1 MSLVEML
8 KSRLPMNRKEVFFTA
23 TVLPGIVCCN
33 DFKHFGDFLS
43 VLGLDGFI
51 ADVCPETAN
60 VQFFTEYSI
69 TEAAVTKPTKARF
82 ATLPFAS
89 KERPDVLILIDDPV
103 NTLIAIEGKM
113 FSAVRPKDIGA
124 QMTKQRQTL
133 DPMAHDLNVE
143 LRHFALLPQELIAT
157 WRNVC
162 PDELSALCA
171 SPCVKLV
178 TWEAILKPFKD
189 LRLAT
194 YWVAILDT
202 ALRDFS
208 DLVSTIKFGEH
219 CDGIFPGAE
228 IVERFQSDPL
238 FRPASGSLDRYIMMG
253 RTGGLDGAKLKQD
266 IENGSWKT
274 HKYEVKSSPDSILHW
289 FPISDFIHKIALQ
302 SAKS

>member
-1 MSLVEML
+1 ML
-8 KSRLPMNRKEVFFTA
+8 M
-23 TVLPGIVCCN
+23 
-33 DFKHFGDFLS
+33 
-43 VLGLDGFI
+43 
-51 ADVCPETAN
+51 
-60 VQFFTEYSI
+60 
-69 TEAAVTKPTKARF
+69 
-82 ATLPFAS
+82 
-89 KERPDVLILIDDPV
+89 LIDDPV

-124 QMTKQRQTL
+124 QMTTQRQTL
-133 DPMAHDLNVE
+133 DPMAHDLKVE
-143 LRHFALLPQELIAT
+143 LRHFALLPQELIAR
-157 WRNVC
+157 WRKDC
-162 PDELSALCA
+162 PVELSALCA

-219 CDGIFPGAE
+219 CNGIFPGAE

-238 FRPASGSLDRYIMMG
+238 LRDPLFLHTMMG

-274 HKYEVKSSPDSILHW
+274 HKYEVKGSPDLILHW
-289 FPISDFIHKIALQ
+289 FPISDFIHKIARH